1 MPNRTP
7 WHRRRGSARAR
18 SRWGA
23 RHNRCV
29 RRPCSV
35 APDQPREASLDLHS
49 ARIVALCL
57 VLPVSW
63 VEADHIALAAEGLE
77 RRFLIV
83 DEGHYNLT
91 IVRGVDFAD
100 QGEIA
105 VENAFLDHR
114 IAGDLE
120 RIMLAGAEQSGGHGE
135 AFGALKRLD
144 RSTGGDPS
152 LERDPD

>member
-7 WHRRRGSARAR
+7 WHRRRASARAR
-18 SRWGA
+18 SRWEA

-49 ARIVALCL
+49 ARAIALRL
-57 VLPVSW
+57 ILPVRR
-63 VEADHIALAAEGLE
+63 VEADHIALAAEGFE
-77 RRFLIV
+77 GRFLIV

-91 IVRGVDFAD
+91 IVRGVDLAD
-100 QGEIA
+100 QREIP

-120 RIMLAGAEQSGGHGE
+120 RIM
-135 AFGALKRLD
+135 
-144 RSTGGDPS
+144 
-152 LERDPD
+152 